1 MNILVIKQTSLG
13 DVLHSTGHIR
23 TIKENIPESKITLLT
38 ACGSYDLFRYN
49 PNVHEFVLFEKDR
62 VKKEWMRHP
71 FRTIRHIV
79 SLIRHLRKTHY
90 DLAFD
95 LQGRGRTVIFL
106 YAARARRK
114 YVKGRW
120 PFLKGYRK
128 PAIHAIEEMD
138 RVLRMA
144 ELQVENSEM
153 EIYTSADERKC
164 IDELLTRVNPHGRK
178 ILIISP
184 FTRWVTKNWGIEN
197 FGIVTAKVA
206 PKALVIF
213 TGFRD
218 KREEIDQ
225 LIEDVGDASIVN
237 MAGQLT
243 LLEFA
248 ELIRR
253 ADLLLTGDSF
263 PMHIAS
269 AFHTPLV
276 ALFGP
281 TDEGRI
287 GPVGHYSTVL
297 RADAV
302 CRRCY
307 RRDHCTRNCIS
318 HISPDTVFAE
328 MQRWLGATD
337 ERTAANRTTQV
348 ASLSTPGVT
357 T

>member
-1 MNILVIKQTSLG
+1 M
-13 DVLHSTGHIR
+13 LHSTGHIR
-23 TIKENIPESKITLLT
+23 TIKENLPDSRITLLT

-49 PNVHEFVLFEKDR
+49 PNIHEFVLFEKDR

-71 FRTIRHIV
+71 FWTIRHIV

-120 PFLKGYRK
+120 IFLKGYRK
-128 PAIHAIEEMD
+128 PEIHAIEEMD
-138 RVLRMA
+138 QVLRMA
-144 ELQVENSEM
+144 ELQVENSDM
-153 EIYTSADERKC
+153 EIYTSTSERKC
-164 IDELLTRVNPHGRK
+164 IDELLTRVNPQGRK
-178 ILIISP
+178 IVVISP

-197 FGIVTAKVA
+197 FRVLTAKVT
-206 PKALVIF
+206 PKAFVLF

-225 LIEDVGDASIVN
+225 LMEDLGGASMVN

-287 GPVGHYSTVL
+287 GPVGRYSSVL
-297 RADAV
+297 RADAL

-307 RRDHCTRNCIS
+307 RRNRCTRSCIS

-328 MQRWLGATD
+328 MQRWLCADQERLPTD
-337 ERTAANRTTQV
+337 HTTQV
-348 ASLSTPGVT
+348 GSRSALGVT
-357 T
+357 KS